1 MGFKKTGAP
10 WPPGSPWKNGE
21 WLAELQV
28 AEGSG
33 TYGPSVTIGFS
44 SMEGSGDLVKSSWL
58 ELTEPKLME
67 WLLEGMGGSN
77 STE

>member
-1 MGFKKTGAP
+1 M
-10 WPPGSPWKNGE
+10 
-21 WLAELQV
+21 
-28 AEGSG
+28 
-33 TYGPSVTIGFS
+33 TIGFS

-77 STE
+77 PTE